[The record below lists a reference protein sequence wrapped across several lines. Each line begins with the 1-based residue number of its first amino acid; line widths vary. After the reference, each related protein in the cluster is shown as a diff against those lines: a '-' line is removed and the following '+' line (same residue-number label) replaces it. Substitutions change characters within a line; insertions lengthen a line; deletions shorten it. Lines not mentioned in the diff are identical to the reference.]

1 MRRGALALISVLLV
15 GIGPAACADP
25 PRPRAL
31 SVVASWSEDG
41 GGATDEERRRNSE
54 AWPFL
59 AVLDAFTAETGITY
73 TYQGTR
79 DVSQVL
85 RSGVD
90 RGRPPDVAVLPRLN
104 DLKAYVRSG
113 DLFPLDDV
121 VPAGEAGLA
130 PQLLRLPPPGAATAR
145 VYGLSVAVH
154 AKSLIWHRT
163 NAPGGPTVSS
173 PPATWAELVALTR
186 ALDDRGGAPWCLGMG
201 SQPQSGWPGTDWI
214 EDILLH
220 RSGQTVYQ
228 RWAAGQQAWTSPEV
242 RGAWQAWGALVGA
255 GRGTP
260 NPLLVNFDVAGPGM
274 FGSPP
279 TCFLDHQASFIVGS
293 YRRFLDG
300 RPAGS
305 APGRPTPEFDFFPS
319 PAFGPGD
326 PPVREVSEDVV
337 GMFADSPQARALIRF
352 LAGERAR
359 QVWREA
365 SGHLAFTLNAAT
377 DAAAYP
383 DGLPRRIARTLAT
396 GTLCRDASDMMPA
409 AMTAAFHSAVLQYL
423 ADPAL
428 LDSLLKE
435 LDSVR
440 DRTPPQEWLGLP
452 CLSPPG

>member
-1 MRRGALALISVLLV
+1 MRPVALALIPVLLA
-15 GIGPAACADP
+15 GAGLAACADA

-31 SVVASWSEDG
+31 SVVASWSQDG
-41 GGATDEERRRNSE
+41 KGDTEEERRRNSE

-59 AVLDAFTAETGITY
+59 AVLDAFEAETGITY

-121 VPAGEAGLA
+121 VPADEAGLA
-130 PQLLRLPPPGAATAR
+130 PQLLRLAPPGSTRAR

-154 AKSLIWHRT
+154 AKSLIWYRT
-163 NAPGGPTVSS
+163 NPPGAPTVTS
-173 PPATWAELVALTR
+173 PPTTWAELVALTR
-186 ALDDRGGAPWCLGMG
+186 ALDTRGGAPWCLGMG

-242 RGAWQAWGALVGA
+242 RGAWQEWGALVGA

-260 NPLLVNFDVAGPGM
+260 NPLLTNFDVAGPGM
-274 FGSPP
+274 LVSPP

-293 YRRFLDG
+293 YRKFLAEHPE
-300 RPAGS
+300 RS
-305 APGRPTPEFDFFPS
+305 EPGRPPEFDFFPS
-319 PAFGPGD
+319 PAFGATD
-326 PPVREVSEDVV
+326 APVREVSEDVV
-337 GMFADSPQARALIRF
+337 GMFADSPQARELIRF
-352 LAGERAR
+352 LAGEPAR
-359 QVWREA
+359 RVWREA

-377 DAAAYP
+377 DAAVYP
-383 DGLPRRIARTLAT
+383 DGLPRRVARTLAT

-423 ADPAL
+423 ADPTL
-428 LDSLLKE
+428 LGSLLKE

-440 DRTPPQEWLGLP
+440 KRTPPQEWLALP